1 MRTHIKHMGAAGAAA
16 LLSSPALASGEGGGF
31 ATVAFH
37 AINLAILLGIIIHFA
52 RKPISRA
59 LAARADGV
67 TKEID
72 EAARLHREA
81 KALLDEYEGKMK
93 SLDAE
98 AAGLLAHYRAEGEAE
113 KARLVADGAAEAA
126 RIQREAA
133 RTVENEIGRARKR
146 IETEIVNA
154 AIVAAEK
161 TIREKLTP
169 ADQRRLTGDYLN
181 ALEETA
187 AQA

>member
-1 MRTHIKHMGAAGAAA
+1 MRATIKLLGVLTASA

-37 AINLAILLGIIIHFA
+37 AINLAILLGIIVHFA

-67 TKEID
+67 SKEID

-98 AAGLLAHYRAEGEAE
+98 AAEMLAHYRTEGEAE
-113 KARLVADGAAEAA
+113 KARLIAEGASESE
-126 RIQREAA
+126 RIQREAT
-133 RTVENEIGRARKR
+133 RTVDNEIARARKR
-146 IETEIVNA
+146 IEAEIVNA